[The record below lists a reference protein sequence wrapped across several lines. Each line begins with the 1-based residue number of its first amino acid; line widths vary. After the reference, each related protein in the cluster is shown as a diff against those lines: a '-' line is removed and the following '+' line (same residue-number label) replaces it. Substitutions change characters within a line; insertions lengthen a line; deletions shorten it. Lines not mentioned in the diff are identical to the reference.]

1 MNKDLK
7 IPSPELSTLK
17 AIKSVYF
24 IGVGGIGMSALAKYC
39 VSKKM
44 EVSGY
49 DKTKTK
55 LTEELESLGVR
66 IHYQEDL
73 KALPQNIDLV
83 IYTPAVPKEHIEL
96 SFFKENGYT
105 IAKRSDLLHLITKD
119 SFNICIAGTHGKT
132 TISTMIGHIL
142 RNAGIDCTAFL
153 GGISKNYRT
162 NFWGDSNNICVI
174 EADEYD
180 RSFLKL
186 NPDIA
191 VITAMDPDHLEIYGD
206 EHSMQNAF
214 INFANQVKPAGVL
227 ICKLGLKRINE
238 AKPPNILTYSL
249 QNSEADVFATHISI
263 EQGGY
268 RFGVQ
273 FKKKIFQDFKL
284 SIGGMYNV
292 ENIIAA
298 IAVSLQLKI
307 DPEKIQSAVATF
319 EGVKRRFEYVL
330 PPQKSGGSARIKPVL
345 IDDYAHHPEELKAL
359 LSSIRTLYPERWLTI
374 IFQPHLFSRTRDLS
388 DGFAQALSLADQVML
403 LPIYPAREL
412 PIAGITSQVILDK
425 ITCKKK
431 EILTKEQLFSALKN
445 QVHESSKKSGE
456 VFVMAGAGD
465 IDLLVDTVKEAI
477 S

>member
-7 IPSPELSTLK
+7 IPSLELSTLNG
-17 AIKSVYF
+17 IKNVYF

-39 VSKKM
+39 ISKEM

-49 DKTKTK
+49 DKTKTM
-55 LTEELESLGVR
+55 LTEELESLGIR

-73 KALPQNIDLV
+73 QALSKNIDLV

-96 SFFKENGYT
+96 LFFKENGYK
-105 IAKRSDLLHLITKD
+105 IAKRSELLSLITKD
-119 SFNICIAGTHGKT
+119 SFNICVAGTHGKT

-142 RNAGIDCTAFL
+142 RHCGIGCTAFL
-153 GGISKNYRT
+153 GGISKNYNT
-162 NFWGDSNNICVI
+162 NFWGASNNLCVI

-191 VITAMDPDHLEIYGD
+191 VITAIDADHLEIYGD

-214 INFANQVKPAGVL
+214 INFSNQVKPFGIL
-227 ICKLGLKRINE
+227 IHKLGLRRINE
-238 AKPPNILTYSL
+238 AKVPSTLTYSL
-249 QNSEADVFATHISI
+249 QNSQADVYATDISI
-263 EQGGY
+263 EEGGY
-268 RFGVQ
+268 RFSLQ
-273 FKKKIFQDFKL
+273 FKKKHFQDFKL
-284 SIGGMYNV
+284 SLGGIHNV

-307 DPEKIQSAVATF
+307 DPEKIQSAVASF

-330 PPQKSGGSARIKPVL
+330 RPQKSDGSDWIKPVL

-359 LSSIRTLYPERWLTI
+359 LTSVRTLYPESWVTI
-374 IFQPHLFSRTRDLS
+374 IFQPHLFSRTRDLA

-412 PIAGITSQVILDK
+412 PIAGISSQVILDK
-425 ITCKKK
+425 MALEKK
-431 EILTKEQLFSALKN
+431 EMITKDQLLSVLKK
-445 QVHESSKKSGE
+445 QAHENPKKSAQ

-465 IDLLVDTVKEAI
+465 IDLLVLSVKNAI